1 MLACMTL
8 DASLRESLTSRF
20 ADAVMQDAALPAARR
35 QDVEGAP
42 SFSAADGD
50 IICTCDITG
59 STYVEPWDGNAA
71 SAETFAQSAGKAT
84 AALVA
89 RTPKNHHYAWLFASR

>member
-1 MLACMTL
+1 MLAWVTL
-8 DASLRESLTSRF
+8 DATLRASLGSRF

-50 IICTCDITG
+50 IICICGISG
-59 STYVEPWDGNAA
+59 STYTEPWDGNAA
-71 SAETFAQSAGKAT
+71 SAETFAKSAGEAT

-89 RTPKNHHYAWLFASR
+89 RTPKNHHYAWLFAGR